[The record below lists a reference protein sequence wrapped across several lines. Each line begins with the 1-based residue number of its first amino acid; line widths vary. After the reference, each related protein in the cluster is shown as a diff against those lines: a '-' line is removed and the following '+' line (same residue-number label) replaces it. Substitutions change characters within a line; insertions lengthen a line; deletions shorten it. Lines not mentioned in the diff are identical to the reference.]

1 MPNKPLRILVVL
13 PMYGG
18 SLPVGRYCARALE
31 QMGHHVRT
39 FEAPLMFSA
48 FTGLQALGL
57 PPAQTAQLENAFL
70 QVVGQ
75 AIWAQVQAQEPH
87 LVLAMA
93 QAPMGRG
100 LLQRLRRAGVRTA
113 MWFVEDHSVFQY
125 WRAYAPL
132 YDVFGIIQKQ
142 PFMDLL
148 AATGQK
154 NFLYL
159 PLAAQPDFHVP
170 TELTPEERREYGAD
184 LGFLGA
190 GYPNRRLAFRP
201 LAGRDLKIWGSDWD
215 GEGLLAEHVQRGG
228 ARIGE
233 EESVKIYN
241 ATKINLNLHSSL
253 QTAELVSHGDFVNPR
268 TFELAAMNAFQ
279 LLDERSLLPELFAQD
294 ELATFASIEDFYAKI
309 DYFLAHPDERAA
321 YAARARARVLRDHTY
336 SHRMQTLLD
345 FVAQRLGPWQQDTV
359 PQETSPDVPDVPYAP
374 EIPAGQGAAH
384 AARASCSPGSAVSA
398 DLKDRAMEQAES
410 PGADMAAAIS
420 RTVDKLGLGPHADF
434 DHVVA
439 ALRARSGA
447 LDETEACLLFLDEW
461 RKQYAK

>member
-1 MPNKPLRILVVL
+1 
-13 PMYGG
+13 MYGG
-18 SLPVGRYCARALE
+18 SLPVGRYCVRALE
-31 QMGHHVRT
+31 QMGHSVRA

-57 PPAQTAQLENAFL
+57 PPTQTAQLENAFL

-75 AIWAQVQAQEPH
+75 AVWAQVQAQEPH

-113 MWFVEDHSVFQY
+113 MWFVEDHNVFQY

-132 YDVFGIIQKQ
+132 YDVFAIIQKQ

-148 AATGQK
+148 AAAGQK

-170 TELTPEERREYGAD
+170 TDLTPEERREYGAD

-215 GEGLLAEHVQRGG
+215 GEGLLAAHVQRGG

-241 ATKINLNLHSSL
+241 ATRVNLNLHSSL
-253 QTAELVSHGDFVNPR
+253 QTTELVSRGDFVNPR

-279 LLDERSLLPELFAQD
+279 LLDERSLLPELFAPD
-294 ELATFASIEDFYAKI
+294 ELATFASIEEFYAKI

-321 YAARARARVLRDHTY
+321 YTARARARVLRDHTY

-345 FVAQRLGPWQQDTV
+345 FVGERLGPWS
-359 PQETSPDVPDVPYAP
+359 QEARPDPP
-374 EIPAGQGAAH
+374 EIAAGQGAGH
-384 AARASCSPGSAVSA
+384 ATAASCSPGSATPP
-398 DLKDRAMEQAES
+398 EQAGTS
-410 PGADMAAAIS
+410 GADMAAAIN
-420 RTVDKLGLGPHADF
+420 RTVEKLGLGPHADF

-439 ALRARSGA
+439 ALRTRTGA

-461 RKQYAK
+461 RKQYLQ

>member
-1 MPNKPLRILVVL
+1 
-13 PMYGG
+13 MYGG
-18 SLPVGRYCARALE
+18 SLPVGRYCVRALE
-31 QMGHHVRT
+31 QMGHSVRA

-57 PPAQTAQLENAFL
+57 PPTQTAQLENAFL

-75 AIWAQVQAQEPH
+75 AVWAQVQAQEPH

-113 MWFVEDHSVFQY
+113 MWFVEDHNVFQY

-132 YDVFGIIQKQ
+132 YDVFAIIQKQ

-148 AATGQK
+148 AAAGQK

-170 TELTPEERREYGAD
+170 TDLTPEERREYGAD

-215 GEGLLAEHVQRGG
+215 GEGLLAAHVQRGG

-241 ATKINLNLHSSL
+241 ATRVNLNLHSSL
-253 QTAELVSHGDFVNPR
+253 QTTELVSRGDFVNPR

-279 LLDERSLLPELFAQD
+279 LLDERSLLPELFAPD
-294 ELATFASIEDFYAKI
+294 ELATFASIEEFYAKI

-321 YAARARARVLRDHTY
+321 YTARARARVLRDHTY

-345 FVAQRLGPWQQDTV
+345 FVGERLGPWS
-359 PQETSPDVPDVPYAP
+359 QEARPDPP
-374 EIPAGQGAAH
+374 EIAAGQGAGAT
-384 AARASCSPGSAVSA
+384 AASCPPGSATPP
-398 DLKDRAMEQAES
+398 EQAGTS
-410 PGADMAAAIS
+410 GADMAAAIN
-420 RTVDKLGLGPHADF
+420 RTVEKLGLGPHADF

-439 ALRARSGA
+439 ALRTRTGA

-461 RKQYAK
+461 RKQYLQ